1 MSEENQE
8 RQEQQ
13 APEPARAGPGHP
25 PAANPEQHLSE
36 THNLSIKVQGK
47 QGLRGFAT
55 WALVKTER
63 GKERTLAVY
72 EGYHRQAVVHFYDYI
87 HPDKGMTSVPERP
100 ARRGPGG
107 PPRRSGDGG
116 PPRRSGGGPSRG
128 GGGPSRGG
136 GGAGPSRGG
145 GGGAGGGGRPPGRP

>member
-13 APEPARAGPGHP
+13 APPPARAGAASHA
-25 PAANPEQHLSE
+25 PAANPEQHLLE

-47 QGLRGFAT
+47 EGQRSFAT

-72 EGYHRQAVVHFYDYI
+72 EGYHRQAIVHFYDYI
-87 HPDKGMTSVPERP
+87 HPDKGVLSVPERP
-100 ARRGPGG
+100 SRRAPSG
-107 PPRRSGDGG
+107 PPRRSTGG
-116 PPRRSGGGPSRG
+116 PPRRSGGGGPPGRG
-128 GGGPSRGG
+128 GGGSGPPRG
-136 GGAGPSRGG
+136 GG
-145 GGGAGGGGRPPGRP
+145 GGGAGGGRPPR